1 LKTLPIRKSR
11 EATIASQIFDRKSE
25 GVVMYDVAIIGGGVI
40 GCAIARELSR
50 YRIRIVVLESCA
62 EVGFGTTKT
71 NSGIIHAGHH
81 DAPGTLKG
89 KLVVRGN
96 ELFDAL
102 HRELN
107 FGFARIGE
115 LVVAQDKEDLAV
127 LEHLKKQGDG
137 KGVPGLEIW
146 DQRRLRR
153 EEPNLSNRL
162 VAALHAPSAGVINPY
177 EFAFALI
184 ENAVDNEVVLKV
196 DSPVEKIMAGKKGFS
211 LQTPREK
218 ITTRFVI
225 NSAGIFADKIAQM
238 VGLDDFTIHPRKGEE
253 YMLDKRLM
261 GLVRRLIF
269 PVPKKTT
276 KGILIIPTFNGTIMV
291 GPTAE
296 DTDDRYDVSTTYAGA
311 RQVFEFVGRICPS
324 ITERDTI
331 TEFAGLRAVSSTN
344 DFIIGPTR
352 LKGFINAAGIQSP
365 GLTSAPAIAE
375 HVREILTAEG
385 LGLTPKANFKPHV
398 AGPPRFATLSL
409 EQQKRLIAKDPLFA
423 KIACRCELITEAE
436 IHNAID
442 HGARTLDGIKFR
454 SRAGMGRCQGGFC
467 TTRCMD
473 ILARRLGLPFH
484 QITKRGGDSWIAMEM
499 DDSKSNGQKTEDRR
513 SKK

>member
-1 LKTLPIRKSR
+1 
-11 EATIASQIFDRKSE
+11 
-25 GVVMYDVAIIGGGVI
+25 MYDVAIIGGGVI

-50 YRIRIVVLESCA
+50 YRLRTVVLEMCE

-81 DAPGTLKG
+81 SSPDTLKG

-96 ELFDAL
+96 YLFDQL
-102 HRELN
+102 FEELN

-115 LVVAQDKEDLAV
+115 LVVASDQDDLKV
-127 LEHLKKQGDG
+127 LEHLKTQGEA
-137 KGVPGLEIW
+137 KGVPDLEMW

-153 EEPNLSNRL
+153 EEPNLSPKL

-184 ENAVDNEVVLKV
+184 ENAMDNGVELKIN
-196 DSPVEKIMAGKKGFS
+196 SPVKKIQTGKKAITLHTPQEKI
-211 LQTPREK
+211 Q
-218 ITTRFVI
+218 TRFAV
-225 NSAGIFADKIAQM
+225 NCAGIFADEIARM
-238 VGLDDFTIHPRKGEE
+238 AGLNDFKIHPRKGEE

-261 GLVRRLIF
+261 GLVRKLVF
-269 PVPKKTT
+269 PVPKAHS
-276 KGILIIPTFNGTIMV
+276 KGILIIPTFNGTMMV

-296 DTDDRYDVSTTYAGA
+296 DTEDRYDVSTSYEGSE
-311 RQVFEFVGRICPS
+311 QVFASVGKICPS

-331 TEFAGLRAVSSTN
+331 TEFAGLRAVSNTN

-352 LKGFINAAGIQSP
+352 KKGFINVAGIQSP

-375 HVREILTAEG
+375 YVAEILKDEG
-385 LGLTPKANFKPHV
+385 LALELQKKFKRQVP
-398 AGPPRFATLSL
+398 GPPRFATLSL
-409 EQQKRLIAKDPLFA
+409 EDQQQLIKLDPLFG
-423 KIACRCELITEAE
+423 KVVCRCELITEAE

-473 ILARRLGLPFH
+473 ILAERLGVPFDK
-484 QITKRGGDSWIAMEM
+484 ITKRGGDSWIVREMENKQHP
-499 DDSKSNGQKTEDRR
+499 KSD
-513 SKK
+513 

>member
-1 LKTLPIRKSR
+1 
-11 EATIASQIFDRKSE
+11 
-25 GVVMYDVAIIGGGVI
+25 MYDVAIIGGGVI

-50 YRIRIVVLESCA
+50 FQLRTVVLEMCS

-81 DAPGTLKG
+81 SSPDTLKG
-89 KLVVRGN
+89 RLVVRGN
-96 ELFDAL
+96 ELFDQL
-102 HRELN
+102 CSELN

-115 LVVAQDKEDLAV
+115 LVVARDEEDLAV
-127 LEHLKKQGDG
+127 LEHLKEQGDD
-137 KGVPGLEIW
+137 KGVPGLEMW
-146 DQRRLRR
+146 DRQQLRR
-153 EEPNLSNRL
+153 KEPNLSHKL

-184 ENAVDNEVVLKV
+184 ENAIDNEVDLKI
-196 DSPVEKIMAGKKGFS
+196 DSPVEKIVAGKKGFT
-211 LQTPREK
+211 LFTPGEK
-218 ITTRFVI
+218 VNTRFAI
-225 NSAGIFADKIAQM
+225 NCAGIFADKIAQM
-238 VGLDDFTIHPRKGEE
+238 VGLNDFTIHPRKGEE

-269 PVPKKTT
+269 PVPKANS

-296 DTDDRYDVSTTYAGA
+296 DTDDRYDVSTTYEGA
-311 RQVFEFVGRICPS
+311 KQVFDSVSQICPS
-324 ITERDTI
+324 ITERETI
-331 TEFAGLRAVSSTN
+331 TEFAGLRAVSNTN

-352 LKGFINAAGIQSP
+352 VKGFINVAGIQSP

-375 HVREILTAEG
+375 YVCDILRREGMKL
-385 LGLTPKANFKPHV
+385 LPKKDFKRQVP
-398 AGPPRFATLSL
+398 GPPRFATLSL
-409 EQQKRLIAKDPLFA
+409 EEQQKLIQQNPLFG
-423 KIACRCELITEAE
+423 KVACRCELVTEAE

-473 ILARRLGLPFH
+473 ILADRLGLPFH
-484 QITKRGGDSWIAMEM
+484 EITKRGGDSWIVTEM
-499 DDSKSNGQKTEDRR
+499 NDVEKQKAEG
-513 SKK
+513 KGK

>member
-1 LKTLPIRKSR
+1 
-11 EATIASQIFDRKSE
+11 
-25 GVVMYDVAIIGGGVI
+25 MYDVAIIGGGVI
-40 GCAIARELSR
+40 GCSIARELSR
-50 YRIRIVVLESCA
+50 YRVRTVVLEMCA

-81 DAPGTLKG
+81 SSPDTLKG

-96 ELFDAL
+96 QLFDEL
-102 HRELN
+102 CSELN

-115 LVVAQDKEDLAV
+115 LVVAREKEDIAV
-127 LEHLKKQGDG
+127 LEHLKAQGDK

-146 DQRRLRR
+146 DQQRMRR
-153 EEPNLSNRL
+153 EEPNLSHKL
-162 VAALHAPSAGVINPY
+162 LAALHAPSAGVINPY

-184 ENAVDNEVVLKV
+184 ENAVDNGVDLKI
-196 DSPVEKIMAGKKGFS
+196 DSPVEKIKVDKKGFT
-211 LQTPREK
+211 LCTPHEK
-218 ITTRFVI
+218 IATRYAI
-225 NSAGIFADKIAQM
+225 NCAGIFADKIAQM
-238 VGLDDFTIHPRKGEE
+238 AGLDDFSIHPRKGEE

-269 PVPKKTT
+269 PVPNTTT

-296 DTDDRYDVSTTYAGA
+296 DTEDRFDLSTSYEGAGH
-311 RQVFEFVGRICPS
+311 VFESVSKICPS

-331 TEFAGLRAVSSTN
+331 TEFAGLRAVSNTN
-344 DFIIGPTR
+344 DFIIGPTKR
-352 LKGFINAAGIQSP
+352 RGFINVAGIQSP

-375 HVREILTAEG
+375 YVRDILLDEG
-385 LGLTPKANFKPHV
+385 LVLEPKDDFKRHV
-398 AGPPRFATLSL
+398 PGPPRFATLSIDD
-409 EQQKRLIAKDPLFA
+409 QRRLIEKDPLFG
-423 KIACRCELITEAE
+423 KVVCRCELITEAE

-442 HGARTLDGIKFR
+442 HGARTLDGVKFR

-473 ILARRLGLPFH
+473 ILAKRLGLLFH
-484 QITKRGGDSWIAMEM
+484 EITKRGGGSWMVTQMNNSRDKE
-499 DDSKSNGQKTEDRR
+499 SVK
-513 SKK
+513 